1 MAIEQGESVVD
12 RKSLLSQEDHMR
24 TMEHIELTVVD
35 IARPTPSVAR
45 VTGRIAPADVAAWRR
60 PNLAIRL
67 EVETPAGQ
75 RPVSRVY
82 TIRSFDEARSVVEID
97 FVLHEDDSPAM
108 RWLRAA
114 TVGSAIYLTGPRP
127 HFLPDFDAGKNVA
140 MFADETAIPA
150 IFSILQAWQPGVRGV
165 VHVETADP
173 AAFAELPQVA
183 GVELHL
189 LLRSA
194 DEAPGTTG
202 RLVEAA
208 RAIADPENW
217 TVWAA
222 GERQEARVIRDYFT
236 GDRGLSKSHAQV
248 VGYWRRGMT
257 SSEIDRL
264 RLKQYEDTR
273 ARGGVLENLDDLD
286 VMA

>member
-1 MAIEQGESVVD
+1 MAIEHGESVAD
-12 RKSLLSQEDHMR
+12 RKNLLSQEDHMR
-24 TMEHIELTVVD
+24 TMERIELTVVE
-35 IARPTPSVAR
+35 ITRPTPSVAR
-45 VTGRIAPADVAAWRR
+45 VAGRIATADVAAWRR

-114 TVGSAIYLTGPRP
+114 KAGSTINLIGPRP
-127 HFLPDFDAGKNVA
+127 HFLPDFAAGKSVA
-140 MFADETAIPA
+140 IFADETAIPA
-150 IFSILQAWQPGVRGV
+150 LFSILQAWQPGVHGV
-165 VHVETADP
+165 AYVETADA
-173 AAFAELPQVA
+173 AAFAELPKPA
-183 GVELHL
+183 DVELHL
-189 LLRSA
+189 LLRGA

-208 RAIADPENW
+208 KALANPQNW

-222 GERQEARVIRDYFT
+222 GERQEARFIRDHFT
-236 GDRGLSKSHAQV
+236 GTCGLSKAHAQV